1 MDLRRLD
8 HVVLAVRDLRAGAGA
23 WAGILGLRPE
33 PPFTPEG
40 SHMQLAA
47 LPLSGDSAFIELVQ
61 PTTPGHR
68 VAVHLDQVGEG
79 MFSISLHVGDLA
91 AAVAELKEKG
101 VPVSGP
107 ERGALPNTRVARIP
121 RDAAHGVAIQLIE
134 RW

>member
-8 HVVLAVRDLRAGAGA
+8 HVVLAARELPAAVRA
-23 WAGILGLRPE
+23 WAETFGVRSE

-61 PTTPGHR
+61 PTTPDHR
-68 VAVHLDQVGEG
+68 VTLHLDEVGEG
-79 MFSISLHVGDLA
+79 MFSISIEVGDLDG
-91 AAVAELKEKG
+91 AVAELKEKG

-134 RW
+134 R